1 MRRRVVLA
9 GLGAGLAG
17 CGEGGWLG
25 EREPPPL
32 EGRRIPVLLAGQ
44 GPVADPRLAD
54 LEVRLP
60 PAVLNP
66 DWPLFGGEPGNAPGH
81 PAGPSGTVLA
91 WRSSIGSG
99 AAGSARLLGR
109 PVVAS
114 GVVYAVDGAATVTA
128 VAAGDGSRLWAW
140 RSREARLDDR
150 VSGGGVGVAGGN
162 VYATLA
168 HGEVVALPSS
178 GGQPIWRVTLR
189 APLRAAPTV
198 ARGLVLVRTADNQ
211 LVALDAAT
219 GQLRWR
225 HAGTI
230 ETAALLGGAPP
241 AVQGNVVVVAYASGE
256 VVALAV
262 DTGRPVWTEVIARP
276 RRTLA
281 LGSILDIS
289 GAPVIDRDRVIVAGN
304 GGEVAALDLRT
315 GERIWELPVGSSGTP
330 WVVGEYVFVLSDQG
344 ELLCLLRQGGRVRW
358 VTRLDPK
365 SGQPG
370 EARESV
376 VWAGPTLAGGRLWL
390 AGSSGDLLAV
400 APESGEVVGRSRLGS
415 RVSQAPIAAG
425 GTLYV
430 LTDAAE
436 LLAFR

>member
-1 MRRRVVLA
+1 MKRRAVLA
-9 GLGAGLAG
+9 GLGTALAG
-17 CGEGGWLG
+17 CGEGSWLG

-44 GPVADPRLAD
+44 GPTADPRLAE
-54 LEVRLP
+54 LQVRLP
-60 PAVLNP
+60 PPTVNP

-81 PAGPSGTVLA
+81 PAGPAGATLA
-91 WRSSIGSG
+91 WRSSIGS
-99 AAGSARLLGR
+99 AAPGSARLLGR

-128 VAAGDGSRLWAW
+128 VAAGDGRRLWSW
-140 RSREARLDDR
+140 RPREARLDDR
-150 VSGGGVGVAGGN
+150 VSGGAVGFAGGILF
-162 VYATLA
+162 ATLA
-168 HGEVVALPSS
+168 HGEVAALPA
-178 GGQPIWRVTLR
+178 GGGDPIWKVALR
-189 APLRAAPTV
+189 APLRSAPTI

-241 AVQGNVVVVAYASGE
+241 AVAAGIVVVAYASGE
-256 VVALAV
+256 VVALAL
-262 DTGRPVWTEVIARP
+262 DTGRPLWSEIVARP

-281 LGSILDIS
+281 LGTILDIT

-315 GERIWELPVGSSGTP
+315 GERIWELPVGSAETP
-330 WVVGEYVFVLSDQG
+330 WVAGEFVFLLSDQG

-358 VTRLDPK
+358 VSRLETR
-365 SGQPG
+365 SGTG
-370 EARESV
+370 EGREPV
-376 VWAGPTLAGGRLWL
+376 VWAGPTLAGGRLWF
-390 AGSSGDLLAV
+390 AGSTGELLIVDPAN
-400 APESGEVVGRSRLGS
+400 GETVGRTRIGA
-415 RVSQAPIAAG
+415 RASQAPVAAG
-425 GTLYV
+425 GSLFV